1 VTGAAADDPAGGTS
15 ARLDD
20 PFDEPPPGEQPDD
33 SSMPNMPI
41 ALPHTLTPTQP
52 RTSKQ
57 AGLGTRNHLQFM
69 SS

>member
-1 VTGAAADDPAGGTS
+1 VTGAAADDVVS
-15 ARLDD
+15 ADSVRVDE
-20 PFDEPPPGEQPDD
+20 PFHEPPPGEQPDEP
-33 SSMPNMPI
+33 S
-41 ALPHTLTPTQP
+41 TPTTTEP